1 MFVSEIISYPELVAR
16 EKANLQKGMNFG
28 IRPGYSIILMS
39 VRRGAPYHDRIDLE
53 RNLLIYEGHDVHRA
67 SGVDP
72 KKIDQP
78 MTTPRG
84 GLTENGKFY
93 RAAKEAAAGHRKPE
107 RVKVYEK
114 IHRGVWSDKGF
125 FQLVNADVV
134 ERNGRKVFD
143 FFLSPVQE
151 RPVRA
156 DAEIPFNRLIPTEVK
171 VAVWKRDH
179 GKCVSCGRRENLHYD
194 HNLPYS
200 KSGTSIL
207 AENVQLLCA
216 PCNLKK
222 SAKIEAW
229 LPLIAGLAAWKV

>member
-1 MFVSEIISYPELVAR
+1 
-16 EKANLQKGMNFG
+16 
-28 IRPGYSIILMS
+28 
-39 VRRGAPYHDRIDLE
+39 
-53 RNLLIYEGHDVHRA
+53 
-67 SGVDP
+67 
-72 KKIDQP
+72 
-78 MTTPRG
+78 
-84 GLTENGKFY
+84 
-93 RAAKEAAAGHRKPE
+93 
-107 RVKVYEK
+107 
-114 IHRGVWSDKGF
+114 
-125 FQLVNADVV
+125 
-134 ERNGRKVFD
+134 VFD
-143 FFLSPVQE
+143 FLLSPVQE
-151 RPVRA
+151 RTVRA

-200 KSGTSIL
+200 KGGTSIL